1 MIEVETWADE
11 ATRTPNNVCYWVAE
25 TVLDDGRRFT
35 ARSRHGAPNELARTL
50 VEAGV
55 ADDEMQ
61 TYVDL
66 GGGRMKALHY
76 RSFHGTARWTYSEG
90 DAPLHR
96 ARYVSPE
103 SIAAAFAGSGQK
115 GGVSVPGDAKAA
127 GTDST
132 PEIATTSTPAPAP
145 ANKLKIQ
152 RPA

>member
-35 ARSRHGAPNELARTL
+35 ARSRHGARNELARQL

-61 TYVDL
+61 TYATL
-66 GGGRMKALHY
+66 GGRRMKTLHY
-76 RSFHGTARWTYSEG
+76 RSFHGAAKWTFSEG
-90 DAPLHR
+90 DGPLHR

-103 SIAAAFAGSGQK
+103 NIAAGFAGKGQK
-115 GGVSVPGDAKAA
+115 GGISVPGDVEPA
-127 GTDST
+127 GTETT
-132 PEIATTSTPAPAP
+132 PEIATASTPAPAP
-145 ANKLKIQ
+145 SRVKIQ